1 MMGELKERII
11 HLIEQNA
18 AAKLA
23 ELSND
28 FVRAKSGQK
37 EAIVAGMEFE
47 RWLSESCREC
57 LG

>member
-1 MMGELKERII
+1 MGELKEQII
-11 HLIEQNA
+11 RLIEQNA
-18 AAKLA
+18 AKQVA
-23 ELSND
+23 ELAHD

-37 EAIVAGMEFE
+37 EAIVAGIEFE